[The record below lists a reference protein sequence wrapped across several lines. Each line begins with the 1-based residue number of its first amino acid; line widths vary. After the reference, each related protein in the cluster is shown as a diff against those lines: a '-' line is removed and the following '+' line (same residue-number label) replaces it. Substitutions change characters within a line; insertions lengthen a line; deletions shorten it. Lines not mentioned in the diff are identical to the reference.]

1 MYRTLMN
8 FLLSPLDIEEMDMPT
23 YSTPKNSLSTFDEE
37 DNTYIKIVNLPD
49 NIDAKS
55 VNVECDEDERTL
67 TIEYSY
73 SSKNF
78 SHSSKSVEMLPAD
91 ADMDSISARV
101 DSNVLTVIIDKLP
114 EPVKDK
120 CEEMVEENTPVII
133 DVKRKKK

>member
-1 MYRTLMN
+1 MN
-8 FLLSPLDIEEMDMPT
+8 LLASPFYIDEMDMST
-23 YSTPKNSLSTFDEE
+23 YSTPKNSFSTFEEE

-49 NIDAKS
+49 DIDAKS

-78 SHSSKSVEMLPAD
+78 SHSSKFVEMLPVD
-91 ADMDSISARV
+91 ADVDSISARV
-101 DSNVLTVIIDKLP
+101 DSNVLTIIVDKLP
-114 EPVKDK
+114 EPVKDECK
-120 CEEMVEENTPVII
+120 DMVEENTPVII